1 MGRLYDR
8 AMDILEDVIWGK
20 DMNEIPDRLR
30 EHVKEMD
37 RNIISLFVWSVLIPL
52 LALIILAILSILGWR
67 RA

>member
-1 MGRLYDR
+1 MGKLYDR
-8 AMDILEDVIWGK
+8 AMDMLEDAIWGK